1 MSEYL
6 THILPGGLRII
17 YQQCRSSVSYAGF
30 TVNVGTRDERAGE
43 EGLAH
48 FVEHL
53 IFKGTARRKSWH
65 ILNRMENVGGELN
78 AYTSKEETVVYSV
91 FLSEHL
97 SRAVELMCDLIR
109 NSQFPE
115 VEIERE
121 REVILDEIN
130 SYKDTPSEQ
139 IYDEFE
145 NLLFSQ
151 HALGHNILGNRDM
164 LLSFSS
170 VDGRRFLQ
178 QHYVPSRL
186 VFFYRGAIPFRRVIA
201 TVTRYMGDMEN
212 GAATELM
219 REAPTGYSSFSRR
232 VQLDT
237 HQAHVLVG
245 NRAYD
250 MFDTRRP
257 ALFLLNNLLGGPG
270 MNSRLN
276 VALREKKGYVYTVE
290 SSVTNYT
297 DTGVFAVYFGTDPTK
312 VDTCLSVL
320 NRELR
325 RLRQSALSS
334 MQLANAKRQFIGQ
347 MAIGSENNES
357 MALGMGKS
365 YMHYNRYDSL
375 EDTFARINGVSAQDI
390 LAVANEIFDESA
402 LSTLIYI

>member
-290 SSVTNYT
+290 SLVTNYT

>member
-30 TVNVGTRDERAGE
+30 TVNVGTRDECAGE

-170 VDGRRFLQ
+170 ADGRRFLQ
-178 QHYVPSRL
+178 KHYVPSRL

-212 GAATELM
+212 GSATELM
-219 REAPTGYSSFSRR
+219 REAPTGYNPFSRR

-276 VALREKKGYVYTVE
+276 VALREKRGYVYTVE

-297 DTGVFAVYFGTDPTK
+297 DTGVFAVYFGTDPAK